1 MAETRDN
8 PVTLKGPLLGATASY
23 WLPGGAAAH
32 SLNHVLGCSHG
43 CTYPCAAL
51 MSAIRFKKVESREE
65 WLDAR
70 IGTDVVARLR
80 RNLDAWRP
88 RPVERVLLCPS
99 TDPFM
104 HGRDDVAELSLA
116 CLKEINSR
124 GIPATV
130 LTKGLLPP
138 PEELGDHPGNEF
150 GISLASLD
158 EGYRERT
165 EPGAAPYEARIAA
178 LREVHEAGL
187 RTWVAIEPF
196 PIPPQMGTLQEKRHA
211 TDILNRV
218 AFADRAVL
226 GTFRHMGDAGSWRQW
241 HVDES
246 RAAEAF
252 CRERGVGFHLTDAT
266 TRMLAR
272 EDTGEEGGDAAER
285 KERP

>member
-1 MAETRDN
+1 MAETRNSPAD
-8 PVTLKGPLLGATASY
+8 LKGPLLGARTSY
-23 WLPGGAAAH
+23 WLPDGAAAH

-51 MSAIRFKKVESREE
+51 MSAIRFKKVRSREE
-65 WLDAR
+65 WLEAR
-70 IGTDVVARLR
+70 IGADVIDRLR
-80 RNLDAWRP
+80 RNLDASRR
-88 RPVERVLLCPS
+88 RPVERVLMCPS

-116 CLKEINSR
+116 CLREINSH

-130 LTKGLLPP
+130 LTKGLLPHP
-138 PEELGDHPGNEF
+138 SALIGHPGNEF

-165 EPGAAPYEARIAA
+165 EPGAAPYEGRIAA
-178 LREVHEAGL
+178 LREAHEAGL

-211 TDILNRV
+211 TDILKRV

-226 GTFRHMGDAGSWRQW
+226 GTFRHMGDVGSWRQW

-252 CRERGVGFHLTDAT
+252 CKERGMGFHLTDAM
-266 TRMLAR
+266 TRLLDR
-272 EDTGEEGGDAAER
+272 NKTGDQGGDADR
-285 KERP
+285 KEKS